1 MLADIIIIGDEIL
14 IGQIVNTNAAWIG
27 QKLTELGFKIRQS
40 TSISDQEDAIMNML
54 FDSGKNAKLVVI
66 TGGIGPT
73 KDDKTK
79 ATLAKY
85 FNTTLKPDEGT
96 LRRIEAFVAVRGGKM
111 NPLNEAQ
118 AMVPANCEVIPNY
131 QGTASGMWF
140 EKKGTVFISM
150 PGVPFEMKLM
160 MEETILPR
168 LKDYFKLS
176 SLINKTL
183 LIQGIP
189 EAQLAI
195 TLEKWENSLPPAL
208 QVAYLPSPGY
218 IRLRIGG
225 INENI
230 TQLENQIRA
239 EIKKLY
245 DLIPHYILSE
255 TFELVDELLGNLL
268 RSKKATVA
276 TAESCTGGNIA
287 KMITSVSGSSEY
299 FKGSVIAYSNEIK
312 EKLLGVKSSDIL
324 KYGAVSQ
331 AVVEQMAKGVRELM
345 QTGYAIAT
353 SGIAGPTGG
362 TDEKPVGTTWIAV
375 ASKDAVISEKYLLGN
390 LRETNIQKASV
401 NGICMLIRIIN
412 DLEI

>member
-1 MLADIIIIGDEIL
+1 MLADIITIGDEIL

-27 QKLTELGFKIRQS
+27 QKLTEVGIKVRQAI
-40 TSISDQEDAIMNML
+40 SISDDEGAIMKAL
-54 FDSGKNAKLVVI
+54 GHSSKQVKVVFI

-79 ATLAKY
+79 TTLAKF
-85 FNTTLKPDEGT
+85 FNTTLTLNEGT
-96 LRRIEAFVAVRGGKM
+96 LERVKAFVARRGGKM
-111 NPLNEAQ
+111 NALNEAQ
-118 AMVPANCEVIPNY
+118 AMVPANCTIIPNL

-140 EKKGTVFISM
+140 EKDDTVFVSM

-160 MEETILPR
+160 TEETVIPK
-168 LKDYFKLS
+168 LKEHFQLA
-176 SLINKTL
+176 SLINKTV

-195 TLEKWENSLPPAL
+195 TLENWENNLPPAL

-218 IRLRIGG
+218 LRLRIGG
-225 INENI
+225 MHEGSHEII
-230 TQLENQIRA
+230 NQINT

-245 DLIPHYILSE
+245 SIIPENILSE
-255 TFELVDELLGNLL
+255 DYQEVETLLGSMLKQRN
-268 RSKKATVA
+268 ATISS
-276 TAESCTGGNIA
+276 AESCTGGNIA
-287 KMITSVSGSSEY
+287 KLITSVSGSSEY

-312 EKLLGVKSSDIL
+312 EKILGVKASDLIQF
-324 KYGAVSQ
+324 GAVSQ

-345 QTGYAIAT
+345 QTDYAIAT

-362 TDEKPVGTTWIAV
+362 TNEKPVGTTWIAI
-375 ASKDAVISEKYLLGN
+375 ASKEEIISQKYLLGN

-401 NGICMLIRIIN
+401 NGIGMLIRMLN
-412 DLEI
+412 G